1 MSEQIPEVI
10 SGAEEWNPGQDPA
23 RYLINPGVWNPSLK
37 RTTPGQLA
45 HARPWLDSGRHIFV
59 WPTPTEGFRRQGSN
73 QLALHHYIG
82 QENVDVQIIHRGE
95 KRIELTGVFPGL
107 SAQQAMV
114 NLENCLN
121 DDPPDIGMTLNVPG
135 VFDQVKFVQVE
146 SWEFTHDTDDNTHSI
161 SYSVTFIVM
170 GEGQRV
176 PDPVGSTPP
185 VNPLDSPGTPIIV
198 DDPFSDGS
206 VIDGGDAS
214 DNQPGGG
221 GGSGN
226 TGGGGYSYDIN
237 DWIYGATIP
246 AGYTADQLHSWAAGF
261 APTYGGHLFV
271 PMHIMNQG
279 QVVDGK
285 FSVKYTDPNTPPA
298 SGNDTLWIPLPPQSA
313 PPSSTPA
320 PPGSSGPP
328 TGGGGGGGFTTTGS
342 VRTLRAVSAA
352 VYGTP
357 DRWSDVLANNAGY
370 LEAASVLGNVPTFL
384 WPVYDLPVGIH
395 LST

>member
-1 MSEQIPEVI
+1 MSEQLPEVI
-10 SGAEEWNPGQDPA
+10 SGAEDWTPGQDPA
-23 RYLINPGVWNPSLK
+23 RYLVNPGVWNPSLK

-45 HARPWLDSGRHIFV
+45 HARPWLDSGRNIFV
-59 WPTPTEGFRRQGSN
+59 WPTPTEGFSRKGSN

-114 NLENCLN
+114 NLENTLN

-176 PDPVGSTPP
+176 PDPTGSDPP

-198 DDPFSDGS
+198 DDPISDGS
-206 VIDGGDAS
+206 IIDGGNAN

-221 GGSGN
+221 GGGGGGS

-246 AGYTADQLHSWAAGF
+246 AGYTADQLHSWAASH
-261 APTYGGHLFV
+261 APTISGV
-271 PMHIMNQG
+271 TMTPMHIMNQG
-279 QVVDGK
+279 QIVDGK
-285 FSVKYTDPNTPPA
+285 FSVKYTDPNGVVP
-298 SGNDTLWIPLPPQSA
+298 NDTEWIPLPPASSS
-313 PPSSTPA
+313 PGSTPA
-320 PPGSSGPP
+320 PPGTSGPP
-328 TGGGGGGGFTTTGS
+328 AGGNTGGGFFTTGD
-342 VRTLRAVSAA
+342 VRTLRAVSGA

-357 DRWSDVLANNAGY
+357 DRWSDIYAKNSGY
-370 LEAASVLGNVPTFL
+370 LDAILGPVPTFL
-384 WPVYDLPVGIH
+384 WPVYDLPVGAH
-395 LST
+395 LDY